1 MANEWANQG
10 LDLHLDTGPGAPR
23 GTVRA
28 RLMDALR
35 EAVRGG
41 RLAPGTRLP
50 SSRQLAADLG
60 LARNTV
66 ADAYAELTA
75 EGWLTAR
82 QGSGTR
88 VAARTAPVPR
98 KAARPER
105 PAGLPLHD
113 LRSGSPDLTAFP
125 RAAWLKAARQ
135 AIDQA
140 PASAFGWPGT
150 GREELRTA
158 LAEYLPRVRGVR
170 AEPDRILVTAGF
182 TQGLRQLLLRLR
194 ERGVRTV
201 AVESYG
207 LWVHWEI
214 LRETGMR
221 VVVLP
226 FDGDGTVPVPPPG
239 THAVLLTPSH
249 QFPTGGALLP
259 ARRAAL
265 VDWARASD
273 GLILED
279 DYDGE
284 FRYDRQP
291 VGALQGLD
299 PERVVHLG
307 TTSKSLA
314 TGLRLGWAVLPAA
327 LATGSLAPNG
337 GWGGTT
343 WGPGVMDQLTF
354 AAFLRSGAYDRHV
367 RAMRLRYRRRRDA
380 LVAAVTARAPE
391 VRVSG
396 IAAGLHAVLRLPPG
410 TEPVVL
416 RAATWERLALTGLA
430 QFRHPDAR
438 LPPTDALVVGYATP
452 PDHAWPAALEAL
464 CRVLP

>member
-1 MANEWANQG
+1 
-10 LDLHLDTGPGAPR
+10 
-23 GTVRA
+23 
-28 RLMDALR
+28 
-35 EAVRGG
+35 
-41 RLAPGTRLP
+41 
-50 SSRQLAADLG
+50 
-60 LARNTV
+60 
-66 ADAYAELTA
+66 
-75 EGWLTAR
+75 
-82 QGSGTR
+82 
-88 VAARTAPVPR
+88 
-98 KAARPER
+98 
-105 PAGLPLHD
+105 AGLPLHD
-113 LRSGSPDLTAFP
+113 LRSGSPDLSAFP

-135 AIDQA
+135 AVDQA

-158 LAEYLPRVRGVR
+158 LAEYLARVRGVR
-170 AEPDRILVTAGF
+170 ADPGRILVTAGF
-182 TQGLRQLLLRLR
+182 TQGLRQLLVRLR
-194 ERGVRTV
+194 ERGMRTV

-214 LRETGMR
+214 LREAGMR

-259 ARRAAL
+259 ERRAAL
-265 VDWARASD
+265 VDWARAND

-327 LATGSLAPNG
+327 LATGSLAPNS

-416 RAATWERLALTGLA
+416 RAATWERLALTGLG
-430 QFRHPDAR
+430 QFRHPDAE
-438 LPPTDALVVGYATP
+438 LPPADGLVVGYATP
-452 PDHAWPAALEAL
+452 PEHGWPSALEAL